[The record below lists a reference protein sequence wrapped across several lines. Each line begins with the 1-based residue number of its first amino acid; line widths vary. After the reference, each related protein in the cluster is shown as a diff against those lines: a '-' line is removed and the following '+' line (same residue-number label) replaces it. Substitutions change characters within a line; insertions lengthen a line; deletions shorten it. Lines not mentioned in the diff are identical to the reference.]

1 VLFDEPLTVIDPHV
15 KWLLRR
21 KLKQLHQ
28 QLNLSLIY
36 VTHDQ
41 TEALTFA
48 DQVVVMTHGEVV
60 QVGTPEA
67 LFEAPAHRFVGH
79 FIGSPGM
86 NFLDC
91 EAGGTAPHI
100 EGVPISTASRQTP
113 THGAPL
119 TVGIRPEYLQVH
131 SSPGTNRVPAMIAA
145 IQDQGTQLMVQLQIG
160 KRMAWSKIRN
170 VRESIQAGPAFAY
183 LPPDKCALYADDR
196 RVA

>member
-1 VLFDEPLTVIDPHV
+1 V

-67 LFEAPAHRFVGH
+67 LFETPAHRFVGH

-86 NFLDC
+86 NFLDSQWQD
-91 EAGGTAPHI
+91 AAYV
-100 EGVPISTASRQTP
+100 EGVPVNTSSKQTP
-113 THGAPL
+113 APSTPL

-131 SSPGTNRVPAMIAA
+131 SSPGANRVPAIITA

-170 VRESIQAGPAFAY
+170 IREPVGTGPAFAY